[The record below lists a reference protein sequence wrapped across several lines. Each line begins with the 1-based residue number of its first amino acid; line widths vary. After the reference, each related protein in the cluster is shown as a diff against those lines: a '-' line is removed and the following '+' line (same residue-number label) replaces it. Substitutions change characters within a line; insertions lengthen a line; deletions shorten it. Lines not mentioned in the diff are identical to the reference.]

1 MSRIP
6 SRSFGDFNPCDA
18 FDIGTEIPESRRDQ
32 AKRTAFCVGQ
42 RDSVKLVDQD
52 SVIASLLKREA
63 G

>member
-32 AKRTAFCVGQ
+32 AKRTAFCVWQ